1 MASGYQSQDL
11 SQGEGVFDDFDFS
24 FAGLVGKVRLIRDHK
39 CAVADGTICCFQVTD
54 IPDDVD
60 NGYFMVSFNDGRTSY
75 PFLARHLQVDQGDG
89 NYEVN
94 GGLPN
99 FLN

>member
-24 FAGLVGKVRLIRDHK
+24 FAGLVGK
-39 CAVADGTICCFQVTD
+39 VTD